1 MNNELSYWAG
11 ELVGKLE
18 FLWVIR
24 LVQEKLLTN
33 RLSVRPL
40 KIMVSG

>member
-24 LVQEKLLTN
+24 LVQEKAFN
-33 RLSVRPL
+33 
-40 KIMVSG
+40 